1 MPVYDKNGNKYFYTF
16 DSSLQQ
22 GFYTDVKSKKSYD
35 NTYSFVDENGYF
47 VYDENKEFKRID
59 NSSDVMEYVS
69 PDGEHYFFASSV
81 SWNSDGNLQYFR

>member
-1 MPVYDKNGNKYFYTF
+1 M
-16 DSSLQQ
+16 
-22 GFYTDVKSKKSYD
+22 KSKKSYD

-81 SWNSDGNLQYFR
+81 SWNSDGNLQYFH